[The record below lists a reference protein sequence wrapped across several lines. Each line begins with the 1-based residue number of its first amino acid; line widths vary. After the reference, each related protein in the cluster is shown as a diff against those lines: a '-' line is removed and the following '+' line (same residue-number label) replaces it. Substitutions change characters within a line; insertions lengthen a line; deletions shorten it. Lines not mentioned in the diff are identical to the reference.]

1 MRKKKW
7 EKQKRAIMESVK
19 KFFFHNIWLHNST
32 YKGAIQNFSQGKMSY
47 SLSKYQNWSNK
58 NMSISKLC
66 ASALVSVK
74 RPTLKRQ
81 GKTVNFVFTE
91 VIQLQPHISSKTWSM
106 FFLSGR
112 VEADNNILWNKPLLS
127 VIYVSLYPSASFIY
141 SLKNIRDII
150 TQIF

>member
-1 MRKKKW
+1 
-7 EKQKRAIMESVK
+7 
-19 KFFFHNIWLHNST
+19 
-32 YKGAIQNFSQGKMSY
+32 MSY
-47 SLSKYQNWSNK
+47 SSSKYQNWSNK
-58 NMSISKLC
+58 NVSISKPC

-112 VEADNNILWNKPLLS
+112 VEADNNNFVKQT
-127 VIYVSLYPSASFIY
+127 F
-141 SLKNIRDII
+141 
-150 TQIF
+150 T